1 MRTAVPLA
9 TAAQAAFL
17 RAQPPGPSTRIL
29 PTHSSHPGAGPSS
42 SLSRVLPLWSVSNQ
56 LSLALSFIRG
66 LRKLGFSLEFIKAE
80 PSWACR
86 PPAAYTEG
94 LGSPPPP
101 CGHHTLPQCR
111 LPLGSQPGGPEEE
124 AGRVN
129 LTPLHVLQKGPQ
141 DGRQGGH
148 RAAFRKKSR
157 PLSPRRVP
165 REGKSRESGEG
176 EDSAPTPS
184 CLIPS
189 GIPSGTLRCLPTT
202 APNQAPSPETKTREP
217 PKAVG
222 LLLSLEN
229 NLGATSP

>member
-9 TAAQAAFL
+9 TAAQAVFL
-17 RAQPPGPSTRIL
+17 RAQPPGPCTRIL

-129 LTPLHVLQKGPQ
+129 LTLLHVLQKARKTARGVDTGQCPEKSPGLFLPEGYP
-141 DGRQGGH
+141 GREKANE
-148 RAAFRKKSR
+148 RAGRVR
-157 PLSPRRVP
+157 TQLPR
-165 REGKSRESGEG
+165 
-176 EDSAPTPS
+176 
-184 CLIPS
+184 
-189 GIPSGTLRCLPTT
+189 LP
-202 APNQAPSPETKTREP
+202 A
-217 PKAVG
+217 
-222 LLLSLEN
+222 
-229 NLGATSP
+229 